1 MSKERAIR
9 RAQREAERAAAQ
21 AVRLRRAQRAARRA
35 ALLRRLRP
43 APRHWSWGFGRRSPA
58 QRSVLVGVA
67 TAALFAVW
75 YFVDSL
81 ATRLALTALV
91 LLVLPVFAVVVFGRK
106 GIRL

>member
-1 MSKERAIR
+1 
-9 RAQREAERAAAQ
+9 
-21 AVRLRRAQRAARRA
+21 
-35 ALLRRLRP
+35 
-43 APRHWSWGFGRRSPA
+43 
-58 QRSVLVGVA
+58 VLVGVA
-67 TAALFAVW
+67 IAALFAVW